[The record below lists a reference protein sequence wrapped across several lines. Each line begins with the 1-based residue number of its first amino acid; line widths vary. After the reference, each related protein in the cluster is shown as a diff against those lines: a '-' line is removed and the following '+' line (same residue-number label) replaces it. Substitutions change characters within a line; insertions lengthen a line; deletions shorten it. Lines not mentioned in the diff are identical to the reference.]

1 MRDST
6 YDLIKPVSVLNPHE
20 EINGGVNK
28 QNQSKNVRFGSNV
41 YYSEDKRAG
50 N

>member
-1 MRDST
+1 MREST

-28 QNQSKNVRFGSNV
+28 LNRARNVRFGGNLT
-41 YYSEDKRAG
+41 YSGQK
-50 N
+50 